1 MAEGS
6 DDENEIQALTREVE
20 KAAKMRRALVK
31 LKHRLETKLKIPC
44 SATFKEFESF
54 ANVDQPKNNF
64 ACVDISSYRA
74 KLELCLIAGGIKC
87 VDVNSG
93 KMRFELQFG
102 VGPHIYSGYQIQI
115 DEVEGGGFCLS
126 KYNLPEGLNVKT
138 IIQKVPMKDTS
149 DLSIFLK
156 FVRACSSALLHRRK
170 QTEELKYYC
179 ANESL
184 DIDVFTSSDITLL
197 EIIFQSDV
205 LKLSSETEKMS
216 FILKYAIDAH
226 LPTIATYEKEHI
238 NQEDKSLLDSYCSDF
253 LTWNLVEALGFA
265 RHVKHQPRDSI
276 PKQSKH
282 SSRRTQKFSKDS
294 VESMPEST
302 SPKHM
307 PTRTQQM
314 PKEEVQSRTMRTSP
328 RRKSIRVQALSDDDD
343 ESMPESSP
351 PRRNSTRTQ
360 KVSEEVE
367 SRPINTSPK
376 HVPTRLQKMPGEKV
390 EPRTLG
396 TSRSKSIRMRKFSD
410 DESMPESTSPRRIS
424 PRPQKVPEQKIESRI
439 VRTSPRCK
447 SIRVQALSDD
457 DDESMPESSPPRRNS
472 TRTQKVSE
480 EVESRPINT
489 SPKHVPTRLQK
500 MPGEKVEPRTLGTS
514 RSKSIRMQ
522 KFSDDESMPE
532 STSPRRIS
540 PRTQKVPEQKIE
552 SRIVRGSP
560 RRTSNRMQIF
570 SDDDDESMPESSPP
584 RRNSTRTQKVSEE
597 VESRPI
603 NASPKHVPTHL
614 QKMPGEKVEPRTMGT
629 SRSKSIRVQKFSD
642 DDDDEYMP
650 ESTSPRRNST
660 RTQKLAE
667 EKVEFR
673 PKSASPRHALR
684 QDKRL
689 SGEDGVEFRP
699 KSSSSK
705 QVPIRTQQMPT
716 TNVVIRIPRIPEHTP
731 DQKIRKLQQRPFF
744 SQKSSTPLR
753 GGNTSSE
760 QQSSDIDLDDLS
772 TIMGSDS
779 NVQSLSDENRNVHP
793 VAESTPFVPPNPR
806 QKRTMN
812 TEKKL
817 NSDSLQTNS
826 SQINLHKYRQTQLL
840 HFMKNQPLQ
849 TIQISESIKISPTNK
864 LSSGQYSSESD
875 ENDDQKELKEM
886 EKKRKSGINVHKGTP
901 VPKGFQSSRMK
912 KSVSRQSVVSGKYL
926 RRKN

>member
-20 KAAKMRRALVK
+20 KAKKMRRALVK

-64 ACVDISSYRA
+64 ACVDIASYRA

-93 KMRFELQFG
+93 QMRFELQFG

-156 FVRACSSALLHRRK
+156 FVRACSCALLHRRK

-184 DIDVFTSSDITLL
+184 DIDIFTSSDITLL

-205 LKLSSETEKMS
+205 LNLSSETEKMS

-226 LPTIATYEKEHI
+226 LPTSTTYEKEHI
-238 NQEDKSLLDSYCSDF
+238 NQEDKSRLDSYCSDF
-253 LTWNLVEALGFA
+253 LTLNLVEALGFA
-265 RHVKHQPRDSI
+265 RHVKPQPRDSI
-276 PKQSKH
+276 PKQLKQGTLQFHATIQDNKNGKDKVTSQKTQEQRVYESKSLVTPESLSSRH
-282 SSRRTQKFSKDS
+282 SSRRTPKFSEDS
-294 VESMPEST
+294 VESI
-302 SPKHM
+302 SPKHL
-307 PTRTQQM
+307 PNHTQKM

-328 RRKSIRVQALSDDDD
+328 RRKSIHAQAFSDDDKFI
-343 ESMPESSP
+343 SESSP

-376 HVPTRLQKMPGEKV
+376 YVPTRTQKVLGEKV
-390 EPRTLG
+390 EPRTLE
-396 TSRSKSIRMRKFSD
+396 TSRNKSIRMRKFSD
-410 DESMPESTSPRRIS
+410 DESMP
-424 PRPQKVPEQKIESRI
+424 K
-439 VRTSPRCK
+439 
-447 SIRVQALSDD
+447 
-457 DDESMPESSPPRRNS
+457 
-472 TRTQKVSE
+472 
-480 EVESRPINT
+480 
-489 SPKHVPTRLQK
+489 
-500 MPGEKVEPRTLGTS
+500 
-514 RSKSIRMQ
+514 
-522 KFSDDESMPE
+522 

-540 PRTQKVPEQKIE
+540 PRTQKVPKRKIE

-597 VESRPI
+597 VESRPR
-603 NASPKHVPTHL
+603 NTSPKHVPTRL

-629 SRSKSIRVQKFSD
+629 SRSKSIRVRKFSD

-660 RTQKLAE
+660 RTQKVAE
-667 EKVEFR
+667 KKVEFR
-673 PKSASPRHALR
+673 PKSASPRHALLR
-684 QDKRL
+684 DKKL
-689 SGEDGVEFRP
+689 SGEDGVEFRL

-716 TNVVIRIPRIPEHTP
+716 TNVAIKIPRIPEHTP

-753 GGNTSSE
+753 RDNTSPV
-760 QQSSDIDLDDLS
+760 QQLSDIDLDDLS
-772 TIMGSDS
+772 TITGSDT

-793 VAESTPFVPPNPR
+793 VAESTPFVPPNTR

-826 SQINLHKYRQTQLL
+826 SQINLHKYRQTRLL

-849 TIQISESIKISPTNK
+849 TIQINKSIKISPTNK
-864 LSSGQYSSESD
+864 LSSGQYSYESD

-912 KSVSRQSVVSGKYL
+912 KSVSRQSVVSGKHL

>member
-328 RRKSIRVQALSDDDD
+328 RR
-343 ESMPESSP
+343 
-351 PRRNSTRTQ
+351 
-360 KVSEEVE
+360 
-367 SRPINTSPK
+367 
-376 HVPTRLQKMPGEKV
+376 
-390 EPRTLG
+390 
-396 TSRSKSIRMRKFSD
+396 
-410 DESMPESTSPRRIS
+410 
-424 PRPQKVPEQKIESRI
+424 
-439 VRTSPRCK
+439 K